1 MLYLSDI
8 EEEGT
13 PGNEIKYNF
22 SEVLLF
28 SNTQE
33 NLITIV
39 GELHTL
45 SDRVDHYK
53 AEPVSREITVTTL
66 PSLLALLLEKRDQAR
81 RVYRDVLSMK
91 MSELDWD
98 VDELFVQ
105 LQEELTRS
113 DNTLSMYPRR
123 RSFY

>member
-13 PGNEIKYNF
+13 SGNETKYSF

-33 NLITIV
+33 NLMTIV

-53 AEPVSREITVTTL
+53 IDPVSREVTVTTL

-81 RVYRDVLSMK
+81 RVYRDVLSIK
-91 MSELDWD
+91 MSELNWD
-98 VDELFVQ
+98 VDELFAQ
-105 LQEELTRS
+105 LQEELTRT
-113 DNTLSMYPRR
+113 DETLSMYPRR

>member
-8 EEEGT
+8 EEV
-13 PGNEIKYNF
+13 PSGNESRYNF

-33 NLITIV
+33 NLITVV

-45 SDRVDHYK
+45 TDRVVRYK
-53 AEPVSREITVTTL
+53 VEPESREVTITTL
-66 PSLLALLLEKRDQAR
+66 PSLLALLLEKRDQAK

-98 VDELFVQ
+98 IGELFTQ
-105 LQEELTRS
+105 LQEELTRT
-113 DNTLSMYPRR
+113 DDTLSMYPRR
-123 RSFY
+123 RSFH